1 MKHVNIT
8 VYGQVQ
14 GVYFREMV
22 RQTAGDYD
30 LNGFVKNQGN
40 GSVYIEVE
48 GESWKI
54 DKLIEKCRQGT
65 EQSNVEQV
73 TSSEGSMQNFSSFNV
88 R

>member
-1 MKHVNIT
+1 MNIT

-14 GVYFREMV
+14 GVFFREMV
-22 RQTAGDYD
+22 RQAAGDYD

-40 GSVYIEVE
+40 GTVYIEVE
-48 GESWKI
+48 GESWNI

-65 EQSNVEQV
+65 DKSRVDQV
-73 TSSEGSMQNFSSFNV
+73 TTSEGSVQQFSSFSV